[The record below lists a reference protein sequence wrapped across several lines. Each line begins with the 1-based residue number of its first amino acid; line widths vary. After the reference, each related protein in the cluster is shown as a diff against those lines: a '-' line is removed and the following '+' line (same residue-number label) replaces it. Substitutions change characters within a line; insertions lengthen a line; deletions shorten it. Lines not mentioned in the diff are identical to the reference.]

1 MSAQLYSSYILIV
14 YQVLPSVN
22 DCLRMLTHTDIT
34 NDYILTGAITIKQSQ
49 RLPVKYIYMYV
60 RTVICIKLI
69 LTIN

>member
-1 MSAQLYSSYILIV
+1 MVAQLYSSYILIG
-14 YQVLPSVN
+14 YRVLPSVN

-49 RLPVKYIYMYV
+49 RLPVYMYV
-60 RTVICIKLI
+60 RTVIRIKHI